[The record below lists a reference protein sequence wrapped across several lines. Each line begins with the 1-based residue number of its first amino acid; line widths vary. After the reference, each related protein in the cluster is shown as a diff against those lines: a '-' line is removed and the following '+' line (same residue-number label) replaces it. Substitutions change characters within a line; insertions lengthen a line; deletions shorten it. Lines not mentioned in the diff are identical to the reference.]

1 MKVSLKCFANLAKEG
16 VCDYSDSTTH
26 DIPEGARITD
36 LIDKLGYSKEAI
48 KLVYANNLIVPKETL
63 LQDGDRIAFAPATG
77 GM

>member
-1 MKVSLKCFANLAKEG
+1 MKVSVKCFANLAKEG

-26 DIPEGARITD
+26 DIPDGSRIAD
-36 LIDKLGYSKEAI
+36 LIDHIGYSREAI
-48 KLVYANNLIVPKETL
+48 KLVYANNLIVARETL

>member
-1 MKVSLKCFANLAKEG
+1 MKVSVKCFAKLAKEG

-26 DIPEGARITD
+26 DIPDGARVND
-36 LIDKLGYSKEAI
+36 LIDQLGYSREAI
-48 KLVYANNLIVPKETL
+48 KLVYANNLIVAKGTF